1 MKNEKKALLI
11 VLFVA
16 AFTALVF
23 AIKAVVG
30 IYKTKNT
37 SRQPQPET
45 KPIITTND
53 DRIGKTAYANIDN
66 VVVLNSDFSIF
77 KFAKNGEWVGKIE
90 AIGENNYVVSGGK
103 YVLQADV
110 TLQ

>member
-11 VLFVA
+11 VLIVA
-16 AFTALVF
+16 AATALVF
-23 AIKAVVG
+23 AIKAIVG

-37 SRQPQPET
+37 SKQPKQET
-45 KPIITTND
+45 QIPTTSGD
-53 DRIGKTAYANIDN
+53 VRIGKTTYANSDN
-66 VVVLNSDFSIF
+66 VVVLNSDFTIF

-90 AIGENNYVVSGGK
+90 AIGQNNYIVSGGK